1 MFFSI
6 VIPVYNRETHIGR
19 TVASALAQTFGD
31 YELILVDDCSTD
43 NSLAVIRRFAASN
56 VRVISRDK
64 PGGVGGARNPGVAVA
79 RGDWIVFLDSDDE
92 LVPRALDVMFERA

>member
-6 VIPVYNRETHIGR
+6 VIPVHNRERHIR
-19 TVASALAQTFGD
+19 RAVASALAQTFGD

-43 NSLAVIRRFAASN
+43 TSLAVMQGLAAPN
-56 VRVISRDK
+56 VRVVTRDK
-64 PGGVGGARNPGVAVA
+64 RGGVGGARNTGIAVA

-92 LVPRALDVMFERA
+92 LVPGALAVMS